1 MCYITQVCTNFSF
14 LCVISHRYDQFF
26 IPMCYIKKV
35 CTNFSFLRVMSN
47 GFALTFHF
55 YVLYHINLINSSF
68 LCVISHRYTLTFH
81 SYVLYHIGMNKF
93 FVPVYQRWSPRGH
106 NLKLQHLDVLRGRLL
121 GSHVNFHWQLG
132 GQNNHQPCSSNDI
145 SHCSSSQLSTELD
158 SAVSSF

>member
-14 LCVISHRYDQFF
+14 LCAISHRYDQFF
-26 IPMCYIKKV
+26 IPMSYITQV

-55 YVLYHINLINSSF
+55 YVLYHIIMINSSF

-93 FVPVYQRWSPRGH
+93 FVPVYYSDHAWRMCDWRELLSIFTSKLHGKDGSRAAWWIVVVLQGVWLQRGGWDHFFG
-106 NLKLQHLDVLRGRLL
+106 L
-121 GSHVNFHWQLG
+121 G
-132 GQNNHQPCSSNDI
+132 
-145 SHCSSSQLSTELD
+145 
-158 SAVSSF
+158 